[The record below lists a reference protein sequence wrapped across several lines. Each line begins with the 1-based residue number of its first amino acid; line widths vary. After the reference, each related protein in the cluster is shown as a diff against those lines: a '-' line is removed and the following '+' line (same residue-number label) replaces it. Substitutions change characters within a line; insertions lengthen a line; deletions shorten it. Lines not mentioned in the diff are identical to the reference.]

1 MSQTDFSHAPDAG
14 VPVFFDPT
22 GLRESPW
29 RAGCIMLSRSLD
41 ESRPWLQVKEDV
53 HRLQEKFKETYEG
66 TQAPTRRNYDEPCCR
81 DRGHDGRLASSRR
94 SVDYPPRPGSSFG
107 PGRSPRYR
115 IFNRRLGGPRHFL
128 NRQLE
133 RRLAIYMSRVE
144 DLSGLGLDERVSG
157 SDAFLTM
164 VQLTAVIKCRRSAAV
179 VSSRMCSA
187 KDGKTM
193 WMGRI

>member
-1 MSQTDFSHAPDAG
+1 MPVDSAMSQTDFSHAPDAG

-66 TQAPTRRNYDEPCCR
+66 TQAPTRRNYDEPCR
-81 DRGHDGRLASSRR
+81 DRGHGGLQAHGDPWITPHGRAH
-94 SVDYPPRPGSSFG
+94 
-107 PGRSPRYR
+107 
-115 IFNRRLGGPRHFL
+115 RLGQAGARITESSTGVLRGRAQSGPPHFL

-144 DLSGLGLDERVSG
+144 DLSG

-164 VQLTAVIKCRRSAAV
+164 VQLAAVIKCRRSAAV